1 MKIKC
6 LIIASLLFNISLSI
20 ASIQS
25 EGIIIP
31 DEFASLYEGSQEQF
45 TFEMA
50 SAPEMLTISVM
61 STPTSATLNATSINK
76 VENYLLQNNIKKQQV
91 SAIINAMQ
99 NNMTNDSACHGK
111 VAECSMIPETF
122 AFSFDY
128 ELKHI
133 TFFANNKLLDKNKT
147 SHVFHDSD
155 NNLYGF
161 INNMDFN
168 YHYFSDSGSSLILRD
183 KSLLGLKYGNM
194 RSSLYLDSASN
205 DLDVEQLS
213 YDYEFQNRRLQVGHF
228 KYGYEQNSTSF
239 LDLTGSYSQEVVS
252 YASSN
257 NLISGGKQ
265 NSRSL
270 YYLLPNQGRIEVY
283 REGNLIY
290 SKNVDSGQQSLSFR
304 ELPYGSYMATIV
316 VISGGRELLTER
328 QQIFN
333 NNAFSLNQGE
343 YDFSFAAGLLNDRY
357 EKENKRNNDSSA
369 SFDINKPRYDL
380 WLDNNSFAEAKGTYQ
395 LFDSALIGARL
406 LSNVD
411 NTMAEIGIKK
421 SFATQISSDVKYA
434 LFDNG
439 SQFLSADTNIYNVGV
454 GYEQY
459 RSADSEYSLDNYML
473 SNIGYRRLSVNVSAN
488 IYSGQGYLLLVNNNI
503 DLANSQHQYVDQSD
517 YWSVSAGYSH
527 AFIANSTLNFSATY
541 QNEEYRW
548 SKNDWYAGIL
558 WSVPLS
564 TDWSANSSMSLG
576 HQGVEEF
583 RNSLTNSQ
591 QVTDNLSVNTEV
603 GVTYTG
609 SDAERYASTDI
620 SSSANYQHRAFT
632 ADSYAYLSSD
642 GTKSLNANLSTTQ
655 VISNTGK
662 VYITA
667 QKSDAYVVVDANNQQ
682 EDDSHRGLLSVYH
695 EQELGYNEN
704 INQEDTVIAIDKYQ
718 DFNVFLD
725 TESSNYISDD
735 EHQTSG
741 YALPG
746 TVISLDMDLVK
757 IKTFISSF
765 DDLNNNAISEVK
777 CAGEGCVD
785 IEKIEQGVF
794 KVSVIAGS
802 DYGLYS
808 QQQICVTPSLDRN
821 SSTISNL
828 GNNYCLPGLQQGG
841 AWSLANND
849 NPAIQLNGKKY
860 YFLGSFDNAA
870 DENTD
875 GDADYPQTVKKLTAA
890 GIETLSR
897 EVGNRQ
903 YLYVSNTEMLTAQ
916 QQTLL
921 NELSLYAL
929 STIEKNNF
937 TQNWD

>member
-1 MKIKC
+1 MNVKY
-6 LIIASLLFNISLSI
+6 LLLASLLLNISFSF

-31 DEFASLYEGSQEQF
+31 AEFADLYQGHQQQF

-50 SAPEMLTISVM
+50 SATEVLSISVTA
-61 STPTSATLNATSINK
+61 TPTSATLNANSINN
-76 VENYLLQNNIKKQQV
+76 VENYLLKNNIKQQKI
-91 SAIINAMQ
+91 ATIITAMKS
-99 NNMTNDSACHGK
+99 NINNDSACHGK

-147 SHVFHDSD
+147 SHVFHESD

-161 INNMDFN
+161 INSMDFN

-183 KSLLGLKYGNM
+183 KSLLGLKHGNI
-194 RSSLYLDSASN
+194 RSSLYIDTSSN
-205 DLDVEQLS
+205 DIDVEQLS
-213 YDYEFQNRRLQVGHF
+213 YDYEFKDRRLQLGHF
-228 KYGYEQNSTSF
+228 KYGYEQNSTAF
-239 LDLTGSYSQEVVS
+239 LDLTGSYSQDVVS
-252 YASSN
+252 YSSSK
-257 NLISGGKQ
+257 NLISGGEK
-265 NSRSL
+265 NNRSL

-290 SKNVDSGQQSLSFR
+290 SKNVDAGQQSISFR
-304 ELPYGSYMATIV
+304 ELPYGSYMANIV

-333 NNAFSLNQGE
+333 NSAFSLNQGE
-343 YDFSFAAGLLNDRY
+343 YDFSFSAGQLNDRY
-357 EKENKRNNDSSA
+357 QRDEDNKDTSSTL
-369 SFDINKPRYDL
+369 NKPHYDL
-380 WLDNNSFAEAKGTYQ
+380 WLDSNNFAEAKATYQ
-395 LFDSALIGARL
+395 LFDSTLIGTRL
-406 LSNVD
+406 LSNID
-411 NTMAEIGIKK
+411 NAMLEIGVKK
-421 SFATQISSDVKYA
+421 SFAEYASADIKYA

-439 SQFLSADTNIYNVGV
+439 SQFFSADTNIYNLGF
-454 GYEQY
+454 GYQQY
-459 RSADSEYSLDNYML
+459 HSTDADYSLDNYIL
-473 SNIGYRRLSVNVSAN
+473 SNIGYRRLSLNVSAN
-488 IYSGQGYLLLVNNNI
+488 IYSGQGYLLFVNNNI
-503 DLANSQHQYVDQSD
+503 EPAFNQQQYVDQSD
-517 YWSVSAGYSH
+517 YWSISAGYSH

-541 QNEEYRW
+541 QSEEYRW
-548 SKNDWYAGIL
+548 SKDDWYAGIL
-558 WSVPLS
+558 WSVPLAA
-564 TDWSANSSMSLG
+564 DWNANSSMSLG

-591 QVTDNLSVNTEV
+591 QVTDQLSVNTEV

-609 SDAERYASTDI
+609 SDVERYASTDI
-620 SSSANYQHRAFT
+620 SSSANYQHRAFN

-642 GTKSLNANLSTTQ
+642 GTKSLNANVSTTQ

-662 VYITA
+662 LYITA
-667 QKSDAYVVVDANNQQ
+667 QKSDAYIVVDADSEQK
-682 EDDSHRGLLSVYH
+682 DDSHRGLLSVYH

-704 INQEDTVIAIDKYQ
+704 INQQDTVIAIDKYQ
-718 DFNVFLD
+718 DFNVLLD
-725 TESSNYISDD
+725 TESSNYISHD
-735 EHQTSG
+735 ENQASG

-757 IKTFISSF
+757 IKTFISAF
-765 DDLNNNAISEVK
+765 DDLNNEQVEEIK
-777 CAGEGCVD
+777 CAGEGCVAV
-785 IEKIEQGVF
+785 EKIEQGVF

-808 QQQICVTPSLDRN
+808 QQQVCVTPNLDRN

-828 GNNYCLPGLQQGG
+828 GSNYCLPGLQQDG

-849 NPAIQLNGKKY
+849 NQAIELNGKQY
-860 YFLGSFDNAA
+860 YFLGSFDS
-870 DENTD
+870 DI
-875 GDADYPQTVKKLTAA
+875 DYPQTLQKLKSA

-897 EVGNRQ
+897 EVDQRQ
-903 YLYVSNTEMLTAQ
+903 YLYVRNTQMLTAQ
-916 QQTLL
+916 QHTLL

-929 STIEKNNF
+929 NNIEKNNF
-937 TQNWD
+937 TQNWNK

>member
-1 MKIKC
+1 MNIKC
-6 LIIASLLFNISLSI
+6 LLLASLLLNISLSF

-31 DEFASLYEGSQEQF
+31 AEFADLYQGNQEQF

-50 SAPEMLTISVM
+50 SAPEVLSISVT
-61 STPTSATLNATSINK
+61 STPTSATLNANSINK
-76 VENYLLQNNIKKQQV
+76 VENYLLQNNIKKKQIA
-91 SAIINAMQ
+91 AIITAMQ
-99 NNMTNDSACHGK
+99 RSINNSSACHGK
-111 VAECSMIPETF
+111 IAECTMIPETF
-122 AFSFDY
+122 AFTFDY

-155 NNLYGF
+155 NSLYGF
-161 INNMDFN
+161 INSMDFN

-183 KSLLGLKYGNM
+183 KSLLGLKHGNI
-194 RSSLYLDSASN
+194 RSSLYIDTTTN
-205 DLDVEQLS
+205 DLDVEQFS
-213 YDYEFQNRRLQVGHF
+213 YDYEFKNRRVQLGHF
-228 KYGYEQNSTSF
+228 KYGYEQNSTAF
-239 LDLTGSYSQEVVS
+239 LDLTGSYSQDVAS
-252 YASSN
+252 YSSSN

-290 SKNVDSGQQSLSFR
+290 SKNVDAGQQSISFR

-316 VISGGRELLTER
+316 VLSGGRELLTER

-333 NNAFSLNQGE
+333 NSAFSLNQGE
-343 YDFSFAAGLLNDRY
+343 FDFSFSAGLLNDRY
-357 EKENKRNNDSSA
+357 EQDDEEHSKATSPFN
-369 SFDINKPRYDL
+369 INKPQYDL
-380 WLDNNSFAEAKGTYQ
+380 WLDSNNFVEAKGTYQ
-395 LFDSALIGARL
+395 LLDNTLVGARF
-406 LSNVD
+406 LSNID
-411 NTMAEIGIKK
+411 NTMLEIGTKK
-421 SFATQISSDVKYA
+421 SITEYASTDLKYA
-434 LFDNG
+434 LFDNT
-439 SQFLSADTNIYNVGV
+439 SQFFSADTTIYNVGF
-454 GYEQY
+454 GYEKY
-459 RSADSEYSLDNYML
+459 HSADADYSLDNYML
-473 SNIGYRRLSVNVSAN
+473 SNIGYRRFSVNVSAN
-488 IYSGQGYLLLVNNNI
+488 ISSGQGYLLFVNNKI
-503 DLANSQHQYVDQSD
+503 EQAHSQEQYVDQSN
-517 YWSVSAGYSH
+517 YWSISAGYSH
-527 AFIANSTLNFSATY
+527 AFIANSTLSFSATY
-541 QNEEYRW
+541 QSEEYRW
-548 SKNDWYAGIL
+548 NNDGWYAGIL

-564 TDWSANSSMSLG
+564 TDWSANSSMNLG

-591 QVTDNLSVNTEV
+591 QVTEQLAVNTEV

-609 SDAERYASTDI
+609 SDTERYASTDI
-620 SSSANYQHRAFT
+620 SSSANYQHSAFN
-632 ADSYAYLSSD
+632 ADSYGYLSSD

-662 VYITA
+662 VYLTA
-667 QKSDAYVVVDANNQQ
+667 QKSDAYIVVDADNQQ
-682 EDDSHRGLLSVYH
+682 ASDNHRGLLSVYH

-735 EHQTSG
+735 ENQASG

-765 DDLNNNAISEVK
+765 DDLNNNAIEDVK
-777 CAGEGCVD
+777 CAGEGCVEV
-785 IEKIEQGVF
+785 EKIEQGVF
-794 KVSVIAGS
+794 KISVIAGS

-808 QQQICVTPSLDRN
+808 QKQTCVTPNLDRD
-821 SSTISNL
+821 SSSISNL
-828 GNNYCLPGLQQGG
+828 GNNYCLPGLQQEG
-841 AWSLANND
+841 AWSLANN
-849 NPAIQLNGKKY
+849 NNQTIELNGKQY
-860 YFLGSFDNAA
+860 YFLGEFDS
-870 DENTD
+870 EI
-875 GDADYPQTVKKLTAA
+875 DYPQTITKLKMA

-897 EVGNRQ
+897 EVGKRQ
-903 YLYVSNTEMLTAQ
+903 FLYVRNIQMLTAQ

-921 NELSLYAL
+921 NELNLYAL
-929 STIEKNNF
+929 NNVDSNNF
-937 TQNWD
+937 TLNWN